1 MREVAIVTNSI
12 GGGGA
17 ERAMNLLANELIKRN
32 FSVTLIPIN
41 LGPPDSIQ
49 LKCKICPLE
58 RSPSSNLSG
67 TFQALKHFRKLIQNI
82 NPDYIVLNCDLP
94 ELFGLFLPRQ
104 KNLIVVEHA
113 NPAWSTRQTV
123 GRVTRFLHRL
133 RKTSFF
139 AVSSHLTIWPRGTL
153 PKNIVNN
160 IVEVSQAKLANVTV
174 QNRLMRLVF
183 IGRLARVQKRPAW
196 LIKIAHEL
204 SIPVLFIGLGE
215 EENSLKNLA
224 VKEGVRAE
232 FIGYQ
237 INPWSFLAQGDLVV
251 VPSLFEGDGLVA
263 VEAIANRVPVIL
275 SDIFDFRRFNLP
287 DRFYATTLSEFV
299 DKIHFYKESIDN
311 LIVPTIN
318 RVALL
323 QDRTPEVVGD
333 VWEYVFNEKGVTK

>member
-1 MREVAIVTNSI
+1 MRKVALVTNSI

-49 LKCKICPLE
+49 LKCKVCPLD
-58 RSPSSNLSG
+58 RSPSANLSE
-67 TFQALKHFRKLIQNI
+67 TLQAIMRFRKLLRNI
-82 NPDYIVLNCDLP
+82 DPDYVVLNCDLP
-94 ELFGLFLPRQ
+94 ELFGLFLPQR

-113 NPAWSTRQTV
+113 NPAWSTRQTI
-123 GRVTRFLHRL
+123 GRLMRFLHRL

-139 AVSSHLTIWPRGTL
+139 AVSAHLTIWPSGTL

-160 IVEVSQAKLANVTV
+160 IVEVSQDKFSNVPV
-174 QNRLMRLVF
+174 QKRLTRLVF
-183 IGRLARVQKRPAW
+183 IGRLARVQKRPSW

-224 VKEGVRAE
+224 ANEKVRAE
-232 FIGYQ
+232 FVGYQ

-263 VEAIANRVPVIL
+263 VEAIANKIPVIL
-275 SDIFDFRRFNLP
+275 SDIPDFRRFNLP
-287 DRFYATTLSEFV
+287 DRFYAITPSEFV
-299 DKIHFYKESIDN
+299 DKIGLYRESIDD
-311 LIVPTIN
+311 LVVPAIN
-318 RVALL
+318 RIALL
-323 QDRTPEVVGD
+323 QKRTPKEVGD
-333 VWEYVFNEKGVTK
+333 VWENVFNEKSVTR